1 MLQPSALRRFPARD
15 PNHRP
20 TARVSGIKQGRRP
33 STTAGIDLTTSTTPA
48 TTTTVTSQRPLAGVA
63 SKRRP
68 DKENIQNTL
77 DAVID
82 ILGLDKGTQFRAA
95 HIALCAPRKSAPTFV

>member
-15 PNHRP
+15 PKRQP

-48 TTTTVTSQRPLAGVA
+48 TTTTVTSQRLAVVA
-63 SKRRP
+63 SKRWSKK
-68 DKENIQNTL
+68 DIENTL